1 MSDRTTAWIQF
12 GPWDEERLASTEDG
26 CTFLKLLEEFGF
38 DEQEVVH
45 ESDTD
50 TLQCDVHEAQYGT
63 CVFDEAGL
71 VGRAQ
76 HLGLW
81 CLQGDEGCG
90 NWDWHYAVFSPVKR
104 MDTYTCG
111 AEGRVLLEQERFDA
125 LVSHLDDA
133 GVVAAIRKY
142 FTEGSKTLGEWI
154 SAEGERQGRS

>member
-1 MSDRTTAWIQF
+1 
-12 GPWDEERLASTEDG
+12 
-26 CTFLKLLEEFGF
+26 
-38 DEQEVVH
+38 
-45 ESDTD
+45 
-50 TLQCDVHEAQYGT
+50 
-63 CVFDEAGL
+63 
-71 VGRAQ
+71 
-76 HLGLW
+76 
-81 CLQGDEGCG
+81 
-90 NWDWHYAVFSPVKR
+90 PVKR